1 MLRLSCVCDSGQ
13 TVVTVATD
21 TATIAGAAAAAT
33 DSFAFDMMLF
43 CHVARG
49 IDRFRGRLTEDRNR
63 TSQ

>member
-13 TVVTVATD
+13 TVVAVATD
-21 TATIAGAAAAAT
+21 TATIAAAAAT

-49 IDRFRGRLTEDRNR
+49 IDRFRGRLTEGRDH
-63 TSQ
+63 TSE